1 MAEQETKGALSSLAA
16 VGSVLAASSCCL
28 PLPAVIA
35 SAGLAGASGWMNTL
49 RPWLMGGSL
58 TILAW
63 AFWQTYR
70 RAACQR
76 QRSRWS
82 VALLWLSL
90 GIVAGMLLF
99 PQAIAGLLA
108 DLS

>member
-1 MAEQETKGALSSLAA
+1 MPDQETKGTLSSLAA

-35 SAGLAGASGWMNTL
+35 SAGLAGASGWMNTV

-58 TILAW
+58 VILGW

-70 RAACQR
+70 RTACRR
-76 QRSRWS
+76 QRSLWS

-90 GIVAGMLLF
+90 GIIAVMLLF
-99 PQAIAGLLA
+99 PQTIAGLLA
-108 DLS
+108 DLA